1 MLPGSVVV
9 PKSRRRPGHRS
20 LQPLQVVRT
29 AEARDRVVLGSAKEG
44 EVIVLGADDVG
55 HEIFLAQ
62 TFSHS
67 SLKVVAGCDQC
78 NSTT

>member
-1 MLPGSVVV
+1 MVSGSRPRSGEQEVAAAGG
-9 PKSRRRPGHRS
+9 PHRRG
-20 LQPLQVVRT
+20 L
-29 AEARDRVVLGSAKEG
+29 VLASAKEG